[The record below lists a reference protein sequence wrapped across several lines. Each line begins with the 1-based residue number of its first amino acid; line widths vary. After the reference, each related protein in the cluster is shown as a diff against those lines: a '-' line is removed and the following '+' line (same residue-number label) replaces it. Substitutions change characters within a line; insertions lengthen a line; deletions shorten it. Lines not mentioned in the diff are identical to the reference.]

1 MAGSCCGSVRVL
13 PRLDPATCNALTQTA
28 SGLLVPRTAVQGIA
42 PGTAVS
48 AERSVDVDV
57 QAPAAGACP
66 ETWTVGARLTPVSGQ
81 ASGSVGL
88 QGAPY
93 DTWVAVTG
101 AQVTLPE
108 AGVYEV
114 IADMQ
119 GGVIMVGSVV
129 NAYLA
134 ARLFDVTA
142 NAVVPLTVRTILLFA
157 ATPAAGVT
165 HTLHGNAS
173 AAALYQVAGP
183 TTIRV
188 EGLKHVDSGSTTAE
202 AVWALNTRYK
212 KVAD

>member
-1 MAGSCCGSVRVL
+1 MVGSCCGSVRVL
-13 PRLDPATCNALTQTA
+13 PRLDPAPCNALTQTA

-48 AERSVDVDV
+48 AERSVDIDV
-57 QAPAAGACP
+57 QTPTVGACP

-81 ASGSVGL
+81 TSGAASL
-88 QGAPY
+88 QGSPF
-93 DTWVAVTG
+93 DTWVAVPGTL
-101 AQVTLPE
+101 VLPE
-108 AGVYEV
+108 AGVYELD
-114 IADMQ
+114 ADVQ

-129 NAYLA
+129 NAIIQ
-134 ARLFDVTA
+134 ARLFNVTA
-142 NAVVPLTVRTILLFA
+142 NAVVPLSARTLVLFA

-188 EGLKHVDSGSTTAE
+188 EGLKHVDSGTTTGEVVA
-202 AVWALNTRYK
+202 ATNFRFK